1 MAAQNTT
8 FEFNLNADQ
17 QAVFGIV
24 LNKEGIVEE
33 IKAGSFSS
41 SDADAMA
48 DHLVLLAARIR
59 NAAYAA
65 EAPALKLDP
74 LRLDR
79 GDDGGM
85 ADWLSAQLHAGRVPI
100 IHGTAEPAEVAAAQA
115 ALGAERAGALVE
127 DSLAR
132 AATLARGLGV
142 TRFVVAGGETS
153 GACVQALGITQM
165 RIGAQIDPGV
175 PWCHAVAPDAKDG
188 LHITLKSGNFGGTDF
203 FTKAFAQLQA

>member
-59 NAAYAA
+59 NAAIAA
-65 EAPALKLDP
+65 ETAL
-74 LRLDR
+74 
-79 GDDGGM
+79 
-85 ADWLSAQLHAGRVPI
+85 
-100 IHGTAEPAEVAAAQA
+100 
-115 ALGAERAGALVE
+115 
-127 DSLAR
+127 
-132 AATLARGLGV
+132 
-142 TRFVVAGGETS
+142 
-153 GACVQALGITQM
+153 
-165 RIGAQIDPGV
+165 
-175 PWCHAVAPDAKDG
+175 
-188 LHITLKSGNFGGTDF
+188 
-203 FTKAFAQLQA
+203 